1 MGDKIEG
8 HRETL
13 QHHLAVSLRIF
24 KGPFIDPL
32 WCQKAWAA
40 RAVVYAADIVENPLH
55 WENYTSIS
63 FHIEWDM
70 IVVTVFL
77 WMLNQMEF
85 HLVQNRK
92 ENCDNDHIPFN
103 LKGIGNI
110 VFSVWYHFV
119 PVRAWMGIGV
129 GTGVGRVLITGFG
142 DRAIYRADCNFV
154 LGGFFF
160 LWNFVQQFFFSKFC
174 SAFYFFFAISFN
186 VFFFAILLSVFFV
199 VSFVHV

>member
-1 MGDKIEG
+1 
-8 HRETL
+8 
-13 QHHLAVSLRIF
+13 
-24 KGPFIDPL
+24 
-32 WCQKAWAA
+32 
-40 RAVVYAADIVENPLH
+40 
-55 WENYTSIS
+55 
-63 FHIEWDM
+63 
-70 IVVTVFL
+70 
-77 WMLNQMEF
+77 
-85 HLVQNRK
+85 
-92 ENCDNDHIPFN
+92 
-103 LKGIGNI
+103 
-110 VFSVWYHFV
+110 
-119 PVRAWMGIGV
+119 MGIGV